1 MIIPPGRML
10 DNFSTLN
17 VSSIWDDDAGKKFLT
32 RRLGD
37 GANADGGVGPGFHP
51 RSDSG
56 RLQNIARF
64 LSDIKSS
71 LRDMNARWWTSDNAE
86 SIRRER
92 RSLLETRRAEVYR
105 TGHGTFDQE
114 RNRESPAFV
123 PAAQQDLIV
132 LTLEILA
139 RDPVASV
146 ATPRNDAFREAYKQ
160 FKKVALTQALIR
172 AQALM
177 RAQTQAPPQSQAD
190 YETRARIRAQ
200 AADSSDMVKRALGP
214 VLQSLGLE
222 AAEMPPPQGD
232 TSPPHIL
239 VETVPDTDATTDRPD
254 DAPVPE
260 HAAPAQKSPP
270 PGQVEAIPSLPYSM
284 ASSSA
289 FGQAD
294 AVESGD
300 SPV

>member
-17 VSSIWDDDAGKKFLT
+17 VGPIWDDDAGKKFLT

-37 GANADGGVGPGFHP
+37 GANTDGGVGPGFHP

-56 RLQNIARF
+56 RLQNIVHF
-64 LSDIKSS
+64 LSDIKNS
-71 LRDMNARWWTSDNAE
+71 LQDMNTRWWASDNAE
-86 SIRRER
+86 IDPPRAPVAPRDASCGSVPHWAMER
-92 RSLLETRRAEVYR
+92 LTRTGTGSRPRSCLLRSRTSLYSLSRYWRGIPSRNIQAVQERSLT
-105 TGHGTFDQE
+105 
-114 RNRESPAFV
+114 
-123 PAAQQDLIV
+123 
-132 LTLEILA
+132 
-139 RDPVASV
+139 
-146 ATPRNDAFREAYKQ
+146 
-160 FKKVALTQALIR
+160 
-172 AQALM
+172 QALM
-177 RAQTQAPPQSQAD
+177 RAQVLMRAQTRAPPQSQAD

-222 AAEMPPPQGD
+222 AVEEAVEMPPLQGD
-232 TSPPHIL
+232 TSLPHIL
-239 VETVPDTDATTDRPD
+239 VQAVPDTAATTVRPD

-260 HAAPAQKSPP
+260 HAAPAQKLPP

-289 FGQAD
+289 SGQAD
-294 AVESGD
+294 AVRSGD

>member
-1 MIIPPGRML
+1 MTIPSGRMP
-10 DNFSTLN
+10 DNVSTLN
-17 VSSIWDDDAGKKFLT
+17 VGPIWDDDAGKKFLT
-32 RRLGD
+32 KRLGD
-37 GANADGGVGPGFHP
+37 GTDTDGGVGPGFHP

-56 RLQNIARF
+56 RLQNIN
-64 LSDIKSS
+64 L
-71 LRDMNARWWTSDNAE
+71 LQDMNTRWWASNNAE

-92 RSLLETRRAEVYR
+92 RSLLETRHAE
-105 TGHGTFDQE
+105 D

-123 PAAQQDLIV
+123 PAVQQDLIV

-139 RDPVASV
+139 RDPVAKV
-146 ATPRNDAFREAYKQ
+146 ATPHNDAFREAYKQ
-160 FKKVALTQALIR
+160 FKKVALTRAL
-172 AQALM
+172 
-177 RAQTQAPPQSQAD
+177 TQAPPQSQAD

-222 AAEMPPPQGD
+222 AVEEAVEVPPLQGD

-239 VETVPDTDATTDRPD
+239 VEAVSDTAATSVRPD
-254 DAPVPE
+254 DAPVPDD
-260 HAAPAQKSPP
+260 AAPAQKLPP
-270 PGQVEAIPSLPYSM
+270 PGQMEAIPSLPYSM